1 MAYVVAPGVVSR
13 DAAAAIARARG
24 LFLDEAHP
32 FGCAE
37 TTFIVLKEAF
47 GLPEAENSSAAMALN
62 GGVAYGGGICGAL
75 TGSALAVGLLSG
87 ARSTDHATAKRQA
100 REATARLIDD
110 FEATFGAID
119 CRELLGR
126 EIRTPEE
133 HAAFI
138 ESGLWRTV
146 CMRQI
151 EFVIA
156 ALRSLDAPE
165 DMAPGSSLPS

>member
-1 MAYVVAPGVVSR
+1 MAAWTPERGSR
-13 DAAAAIARARG
+13 DAAAAIARARA

-37 TTFIVLKEAF
+37 T
-47 GLPEAENSSAAMALN
+47 PSSSS
-62 GGVAYGGGICGAL
+62 GGVRATGRGGRFGGDGPQRRRRLRRGICGAL

-100 REATARLIDD
+100 RQATARLIDD

-119 CRELLGR
+119 CRELSAGR
-126 EIRTPEE
+126 SGRPR

-138 ESGLWRTV
+138 ESGSG
-146 CMRQI
+146 
-151 EFVIA
+151 A
-156 ALRSLDAPE
+156 RSAC
-165 DMAPGSSLPS
+165 ARSSS